1 MQEITLDFTG
11 CKYIMKLYDILQE
24 SFGFP
29 DWFGRNLDAL
39 WDLLRDYAGCP
50 PVTVT
55 IKGVETMPKDL
66 QDYMNEIF
74 DIFAD
79 VHKEVPQMC
88 FRVLS

>member
-1 MQEITLDFTG
+1 MFVT
-11 CKYIMKLYDILQE
+11 YDHYE